1 MATNT
6 NLLGKYTSPVRKIGA
21 KMELASGD
29 EVITFTEQDNL
40 KSARVE
46 RVGDESKFFG
56 YGVCQ
61 KLNIKALDIN
71 KEFAITTAHK
81 GQLSFSVN
89 DEAYNVASPVFQ
101 VSETHRDEVTG
112 ELSITAYDLLK
123 KAANFTVNDLDL
135 VAPYTIRDVVTLI
148 GAKLGAKDTLVAS
161 ATANLAKP
169 IAKWELKNGAY
180 IDGDYIVLPE
190 ESSSASVIIDWNKRS
205 DKFYVSAIAD
215 STEANYRVYA
225 STVYYDANG
234 NSLSANGS
242 SKADLNGENL
252 FEWVGRY
259 TDTSQYTEAIK
270 NAVKIKISFSRGTS
284 TAPKAYKIKNIMF
297 CINSTPFVAYRNTC
311 FDSNYEDGA
320 NFDGTETLQE
330 VLIAAAEATYTIYY
344 VNSNNELVFR
354 RLVNAGNGLFTVN
367 KERYIELDS
376 STNRKLTR
384 IVSVTELGDNIE
396 ANTGEIGS
404 TQYVRNNPFWE
415 NRSNIAAL
423 LKNAI
428 AAVGGLTINQFTCS
442 WRGFPFLE
450 VGDKLSFTT
459 KENNLVTSFVLNDV
473 IEYNGALTEK
483 MQWKYTDN
491 DNETEANPVGLG
503 EALKATFAKVDKAN
517 KEITLLA
524 SETEANK
531 SALSSLRINTDSIAA
546 SVKKIEENTSGAIGS
561 IADDVAKLTSEIETK
576 MTSEE
581 VSIAVKKELEN
592 GTDKVTTK
600 TGFTFNDDGL
610 TVEKSNSEMKTQ
622 ITEDGMKVFKNDE
635 EVLTANNIGVNAVN
649 LHATTYLIIG
659 TNSRFEDYGSN
670 RTGCF
675 WIGGKS

>member
-21 KMELASGD
+21 KMEFASGD
-29 EVITFTEQDNL
+29 GVITFTEQDNL

-56 YGVCQ
+56 FGVCQ

-123 KAANFTVNDLDL
+123 EASKYTVNDLGL
-135 VAPYTIRDVVTLI
+135 VAPYTIRDVVTQI
-148 GAKLGAKDTLVAS
+148 GAKLGAKDTLVAN

-169 IAKWELKNGAY
+169 IAQWELKNGAY

-190 ESSSASVIIDWNKRS
+190 ENSSASVIIDWNKRS
-205 DKFYVSAIAD
+205 DVFYITAVTDSA
-215 STEANYRVYA
+215 EANYSVYTA
-225 STVYYDANG
+225 YSYLDADGITQLSGNG
-234 NSLSANGS
+234 DVEHN
-242 SKADLNGENL
+242 LNGEYGYS
-252 FEWVGRY
+252 W
-259 TDTSQYTEAIK
+259 DTRWIGETYKNGLK
-270 NAVKIKISFSRGTS
+270 NATRVKVTFSRS
-284 TAPKAYKIKNIMF
+284 TTYAKLPYKFKNVMF
-297 CINSTPFVAYRNTC
+297 STNNVEYVQFKTTC
-311 FDSNYEDGA
+311 FDSNYEEGA

-330 VLIAAAEATYTIYY
+330 VLIAAAEATYSIYY

-354 RLVNAGNGLFTVN
+354 RLLNAGNGLFTVN

-384 IVSVTELGDNIE
+384 IVNVTELGDNVE

-491 DNETEANPVGLG
+491 DSETEANPVGLG
-503 EALKATFAKVDKAN
+503 EALKSTFAKVDKAN

-531 SALSSLRINTDSIAA
+531 SALATLQINTDSIAA
-546 SVKKIEENTSGAIGS
+546 SVKSIEENTSGAIGG

-635 EVLTANNIGVNAVN
+635 EVLTANNVGVNAVN